1 MPVNVI
7 LFGEKVFVDVIEWRI
22 FEMSSSLINW
32 LNPKSSDKYLLMG
45 QRRVEDYLTMEGHKG
60 YLEPP

>member
-1 MPVNVI
+1 
-7 LFGEKVFVDVIEWRI
+7 
-22 FEMSSSLINW
+22 MSSSLINW

-45 QRRVEDYLTMEGHKG
+45 QRRVEDYVTMEGHKG